1 MTRKKLQRGSALVE
15 TAVLMFPLTLL
26 FLGVTTL
33 GFDLATSVHAAQV
46 TRDVG
51 SMYVRGVNFSATANQ
66 DLAVRLG
73 TGLGLQRTAGDG
85 VIYMSKITFI
95 SRQTC
100 TALALSPCN
109 ADRLVITQRV
119 KIGNSALRP
128 SAIGTPNAY
137 LLNSEGLVSRYKE
150 EASAVADIP
159 GMVLPEGEF
168 AYITESYFDVP
179 RVSIWGNSNARGV
192 YNRVIF

>member
-1 MTRKKLQRGSALVE
+1 MTRKQRQRGSALVE
-15 TAVLMFPLTLL
+15 TAILMFPLTLL

-73 TGLGLQRTAGDG
+73 HGLGLQRTGG
-85 VIYMSKITFI
+85 QGIVYLSKITFV

-100 TALALSPCN
+100 QALALVPCN
-109 ADRLVITQRV
+109 SDKLVITQRV
-119 KIGNSALRP
+119 KIGNSSLRP
-128 SAIGTPNAY
+128 SALGTPNAN
-137 LLNSEGLVSRYKE
+137 LMNSEGLVSRYKE
-150 EASAVADIP
+150 EASAVANLP
-159 GMVLPEGEF
+159 GMVLPEGEY